1 MPERNEICQQLR
13 IGLTQ
18 INSTHEL
25 NCTRKVD
32 QTVEEVETLLL
43 KKKAKK
49 IIVTKSKIIA
59 RHQLFFFCDSET
71 VKTFT

>member
-1 MPERNEICQQLR
+1 MPESNEICQQLR

-49 IIVTKSKIIA
+49 IIS
-59 RHQLFFFCDSET
+59 HQIKNYSSSPAFLFL
-71 VKTFT
+71 